1 MSHHIYQ
8 TKAFILNT
16 RDIGEANR
24 LIAFFTEDLGLINA
38 SAQGVRLQKSKLKAS
53 LQELSFSKIAVVRG
67 REVWRVTS
75 ADKLISLYDPR
86 IPAPI
91 RRTIVHIF
99 AFLKRLLPLETKHDE
114 LFLSLSKF
122 CAFCL
127 DKGNAA
133 PLQDGAALTRLEL
146 LAQIRILY
154 ELGYGSDEDFIKP
167 FLNINEWSLE
177 LLNTVAIHEDSMVL
191 HIDKALESSH
201 L

>member
-8 TKAFILNT
+8 TKAFVIST
-16 RDIGEANR
+16 RDIGEANK
-24 LIAFFTEDLGLINA
+24 LIAFFTEDLGLVNA

-75 ADKLISLYDPR
+75 ANKLISLYDPR
-86 IPAPI
+86 IPMPI
-91 RRTIVHIF
+91 RRTIVRVF
-99 AFLKRLLPLETKHDE
+99 GFLKRLLPLETKHED
-114 LFLSLSKF
+114 LFESLSKF

-133 PLQDGAALTRLEL
+133 PLKDGAALERLEI

-154 ELGYGSDEDFIKP
+154 ALGYGSDEDFIKP
-167 FLNINEWSLE
+167 FLDLNDWNTE
-177 LLNTVAIHEDSMVL
+177 LLSAVEIHEDALVK
-191 HIDKALESSH
+191 HISRALESSH

>member
-16 RDIGEANR
+16 RDIGEANK

-177 LLNTVAIHEDSMVL
+177 LLNTVAMHEDSMVS